1 MKYTVKFLSEDK
13 VCTIYPALVVE
24 EARRI
29 VKDLNS
35 MRLSAW
41 IEKEENYTIN
51 NEENVS

>member
-1 MKYTVKFLSEDK
+1 MKYTVKFLSADK
-13 VCTIYPALVVE
+13 VCTIYPSLVIE

-41 IEKEENYTIN
+41 IEKEEKSAIN
-51 NEENVS
+51 DE